1 MKNIKEYIIEGK
13 KYFTLNN
20 DERQAL
26 GTFMGVLCGDL
37 GEDSERKK
45 LQKVIDNLDKE
56 ELKQVSNLCDFLE
69 DDVTYPKINRNNIID
84 DIPLI
89 TKIWKLMDDNNLL
102 GENWDL
108 IDALE
113 KICL

>member
-13 KYFTLNN
+13 KYFTLDN

-26 GTFMGVLCGDL
+26 SDFVGIICGNL
-37 GEDSERKK
+37 GD
-45 LQKVIDNLDKE
+45 QKDQEYLKAVIDPLEDKE
-56 ELKQVSNLCDFLE
+56 ILQLRDLHDCL
-69 DDVTYPKINRNNIID
+69 DDSQTYKSINRNIIID

-89 TKIWKLMDDNNLL
+89 KKIYKLADDNNLL